1 MPSASSRS
9 PEVRALTTSV
19 SAQSP
24 CVTTLLAPSSTQ
36 PPPLLLRGG
45 HHVGDVVARLP
56 LAVRERELHA
66 AVGDRRQHARLL
78 RIAAAETHR
87 GAAQHHGRQIRL
99 QDQRAAE
106 RLHHQHDLDRAAAEP
121 AVLLGERQAEQ
132 AEFGVLRPQR
142 GAPAARLLEVVLA
155 LIERV
160 AVGHQPIDAVLQQA
174 LFVGEGEV
182 HRGVFQSRDSPR
194 HCRAS
199 PRQSVAAS
207 CRRPMDSRLRAA
219 MTRVGWRS

>member
-1 MPSASSRS
+1 M
-9 PEVRALTTSV
+9 
-19 SAQSP
+19 
-24 CVTTLLAPSSTQ
+24 
-36 PPPLLLRGG
+36 LRRG

-56 LAVRERELHA
+56 LAVRERQLHA
-66 AVGDRRQHARLL
+66 AIGDRRQHARLL
-78 RIAAAETHR
+78 RLAAAQPHR
-87 GAAQHHGRQIRL
+87 GAAQHHRRQVRL

-132 AEFGVLRPQR
+132 AQLGVLRPQR
-142 GAPAARLLEVVLA
+142 GAPAVRLLVVVLA

-182 HRGVFQSRDSPR
+182 HQGIPVTMSLREGEADEAIPITLGI
-194 HCRAS
+194 AS
-199 PRQSVAAS
+199 
-207 CRRPMDSRLRAA
+207 LR
-219 MTRVGWRS
+219 SQ